1 MDLSNSFCL
10 VLKVMLETI
19 CGMSV
24 SQPKKVV
31 PVQIF
36 YLQSDVSDLSRMVD
50 HITTF
55 LNENKDSADFRI
67 FCQGETVDVHLF
79 ILGATLVFV
88 LISLSC
94 LFKGLRSLTQSTQQ
108 RNQVWK

>member
-10 VLKVMLETI
+10 VLKVMLET
-19 CGMSV
+19 MSV